1 MRESAD
7 GMAIEI
13 VDTVNV
19 RAKLRTLGCNEP
31 TALAV
36 LPVNLDT
43 AQSAEELLLG
53 GEASTITQLLRAA
66 QLPVTDI
73 LPGQRLPFRLR
84 KSFDWDG
91 GILFVGVLADIA
103 AIVASIAL
111 IKSYLSEQYPKG
123 GEQPRV
129 HLEVR
134 VETTEAGSCKSIQFD
149 GSDEAFEE
157 LPRIIRETRDDR

>member
-1 MRESAD
+1 MP
-7 GMAIEI
+7 IEI
-13 VDTVNV
+13 TDASNV

-43 AQSAEELLLG
+43 TQSVEELLLG
-53 GEASTITQLLRAA
+53 GEASTITQLLRTA
-66 QLPVTDI
+66 QLPLTDI

-91 GILFVGVLADIA
+91 GILFVGVSANIA
-103 AIVASIAL
+103 TIVASIAV

-123 GEQPRV
+123 GNQPRV

-134 VETTEAGSCKSIQFD
+134 VETNETGSCKSIQFD

-157 LPRIIRETRDDR
+157 LPRVIREIVDGRGTV